1 MQAFT
6 TVTQYYMEILSRA
19 IRQENEMKGIQIRKK
34 EMKPALFTDDMI
46 LGIENPKDFTRKY
59 LELIKEFNKVA
70 RYKSQQRNIISVSIQ
85 QQQTI

>member
-19 IRQENEMKGIQIRKK
+19 IRQENEMKDIQIRKK
-34 EMKPALFTDDMI
+34 EIKPALFTDDTI

-59 LELIKEFNKVA
+59 LELIKEFTKVA
-70 RYKSQQRNIISVSIQ
+70 GYKSQQRNIISVSIQ

>member
-19 IRQENEMKGIQIRKK
+19 IRQENKMKGIQIRKK
-34 EMKPALFTDDMI
+34 EIKPALFTDDMI

-59 LELIKEFNKVA
+59 LELIKEFTKA
-70 RYKSQQRNIISVSIQ
+70 AGYKSQQRNIISVSIQ